1 MPTRYST
8 ATVPHAAYR
17 QLRQHL
23 RFVAGDRPAGATRR
37 RPDSA
42 AHRRTD
48 LRAPRMVKKSCGLPV
63 IVLQEAA
70 PSLLASHFAFA
81 GSHPLFSGSKKQN
94 IYFALM
100 VSLSMVVLGERRYG
114 ALLSEHSPN
123 KIKLDKHS
131 SFIGRTAPSRQL
143 SVDGV
148 IYGVLASS
156 RLSGCPVSSERRTT
170 SRFFATESQSSSG
183 NSKKACLSRQCS
195 DLRISRRSD

>member
-23 RFVAGDRPAGATRR
+23 RFVAADRPAGATRR

-131 SFIGRTAPSRQL
+131 SFIDHTHLSANVFRFGLLAGNLSWMALFTVSSPAPGSAVVL
-143 SVDGV
+143 SVANVGPPA
-148 IYGVLASS
+148 ASS
-156 RLSGCPVSSERRTT
+156 PLRVRARAGIRR
-170 SRFFATESQSSSG
+170 RHA
-183 NSKKACLSRQCS
+183 
-195 DLRISRRSD
+195 